1 VWLGEDARVNWA
13 RAVHHVEAA
22 AVECQRLHELPTTS
36 VPVQVTQLWA
46 IGDVL
51 GPRRDLEVVT
61 VALGVDLPV
70 DEVPWRSHPP
80 AVEHWLRMTRLP
92 KNPVRVRWRSARAPL
107 WNHEIR
113 RPLLVWEAS
122 TGLIE
127 EAMVALRDGHGEAA
141 GLPEPTAEE
150 LTARVEQELAIS
162 LATLRARAA
171 DYGARQWGPT
181 KLGPTADALWHAAEG
196 YLDLLDARSRL

>member
-22 AVECQRLHELPTTS
+22 AEECQRLHGLPPVS

-51 GPRRDLEVVT
+51 GQPRDLEVVT
-61 VALGVDLPV
+61 VALSVDLPV
-70 DEVPWRSHPP
+70 DEVPWRSQPP
-80 AVEHWLRMTRLP
+80 AAEHLLKMTRLP
-92 KNPVRVRWRSARAPL
+92 KNPVRVRWRSARAPV

-122 TGLIE
+122 IGLIE
-127 EAMVALRDGHGEAA
+127 EAIMALGQGHGEAA
-141 GLPEPTAEE
+141 GLPDPTPEE
-150 LTARVEQELAIS
+150 LTARVERELAIS
-162 LATLRARAA
+162 LAALRARAA
-171 DYGARQWGPT
+171 DYEARQWGPT